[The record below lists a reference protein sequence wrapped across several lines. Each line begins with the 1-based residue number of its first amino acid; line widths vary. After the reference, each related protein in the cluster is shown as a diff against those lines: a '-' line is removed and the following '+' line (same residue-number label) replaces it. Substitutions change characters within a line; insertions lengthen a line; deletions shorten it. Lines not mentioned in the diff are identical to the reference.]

1 MNQDSF
7 PIPEAVREAARHIEI
22 MAPAGSFAALHAAL
36 KAGANAVYFGIGSL
50 NMRATAAMNFTEADL
65 PEITA
70 LCHGQGAK
78 AYLTVNTIVY
88 DEEQAQIAHVL
99 ELAATHK
106 VDAVIAS
113 DWAVITRARQLGLE
127 VHISTQCNITN
138 IDAVRHYA
146 AYADVMVASREMS
159 LEQLTRLIDQI
170 REQDIRGPKG
180 ELVQVEIFVH
190 GALCMAVSGKCYLS
204 LDHLAR
210 SANRGSCLQ
219 LCRRP
224 YRLSEVADTPEQE
237 ITEIDVDNQYLLSP
251 KDLKTVDFLDRL
263 IATGIRVLKIEGRGR
278 AADYVKTVTEVYR
291 EAVAACADGSYGPE
305 KIALWNER
313 LGHVYHR
320 GCWEGYYMGKK
331 TGEWST
337 RYGSSADR
345 KKTYVGLVANYFS
358 RLKVAEIKVEAGAFS
373 VGDELTVIGPRTG
386 AYETTVP
393 EIRVDLVPVQTTRKG
408 ESCSIPVSEPVR
420 KGDKVYR
427 VDKADYPTANA

>member
-1 MNQDSF
+1 MSVSNNL
-7 PIPEAVREAARHIEI
+7 RELARQVEI
-22 MAPAGSFAALHAAL
+22 MSPAGSFAALNAAI
-36 KAGANAVYFGIGSL
+36 KAGANAVYFGIGNL

-65 PEITA
+65 PEITR
-70 LCHGQGAK
+70 LCHENGVK

-88 DEEQAQIAHVL
+88 DNEREAVENVLRQAAL
-99 ELAATHK
+99 THI
-106 VDAVIAS
+106 DAVIAS
-113 DWAVITRARQLGLE
+113 DWAVITRARELGLE

-138 IDAVRHYA
+138 IAAVRHYA

-159 LEQLTRLIDQI
+159 LEQLSHLIQQI
-170 REQDIRGPKG
+170 HDEDIRGPKG
-180 ELVQVEIFVH
+180 ELVQMEVFVH

-237 ITEIDVDNQYLLSP
+237 ITEIDVDGQYLLSP
-251 KDLKTVDFLDRL
+251 KDLKTVDFLDQL
-263 IATGIRVLKIEGRGR
+263 ISTGIRVLKIEGRGR
-278 AADYVKTVTEVYR
+278 AADYVKTVTEVYK
-291 EAVAACADGSYGPE
+291 EAVEACAEGSYSPE
-305 KIALWNER
+305 KVAAWNER

-320 GCWEGYYMGKK
+320 GFWEGYYMGQK
-331 TGEWST
+331 TGEWSR

-358 RLKVAEIKVEAGAFS
+358 KLKVAEIKVEAGEFS

-386 AYETTVP
+386 AYETKVS

-408 ESCSIPVSEPVR
+408 ESCSIPTDEPLR
-420 KGDKVYR
+420 RGDKVYR
-427 VDKADYPTANA
+427 VDPA

>member
-224 YRLSEVADTPEQE
+224 YRLAEVADTPEQE

-251 KDLKTVDFLDRL
+251 KDLKTVDF
-263 IATGIRVLKIEGRGR
+263 RVLKIEGRGR

-305 KIALWNER
+305 KIALWHER

-320 GCWEGYYMGKK
+320 GFWEGYYMGKK

>member
-1 MNQDSF
+1 MAPVGSF
-7 PIPEAVREAARHIEI
+7 PALQAAVQ
-22 MAPAGSFAALHAAL
+22 
-36 KAGANAVYFGIGSL
+36 AGAGAVYFGVGKL
-50 NMRATAAMNFTEADL
+50 NMRARAALNFQVEDL
-65 PEITA
+65 EEICRICREHHIKT
-70 LCHGQGAK
+70 
-78 AYLTVNTIVY
+78 YLTLNTVIY
-88 DEEQAQIAHVL
+88 DEEIEQSRQVL
-99 ELAATHK
+99 EEAKKAG
-106 VDAVIAS
+106 VSAVISS
-113 DWAVITRARQLGLE
+113 DWSVIGYARSIGLH

-138 IDAVRHYA
+138 IEAVKFYA
-146 AYADVMVASREMS
+146 QFADVMVLARELS
-159 LEQLTRLIDQI
+159 LAQVAEIIRQINEQNIC
-170 REQDIRGPKG
+170 GPSG
-180 ELVQVEIFVH
+180 EKVRIEIFVH

-204 LDHLAR
+204 LDYYNS

-224 YRLSEVADTPEQE
+224 YKLSQTDGEKDVE
-237 ITEIDVDNQYLLSP
+237 IEVDNAYLLSP
-251 KDLKTVDFLDRL
+251 KDLKTVDLLDRL

-278 AADYVKTVTEVYR
+278 AADYVKTVTEVYK

-305 KIALWNER
+305 KIAHWNER

-320 GCWEGYYMGKK
+320 GFWEGYYMGKK

-345 KKTYVGLVANYFS
+345 KKTYVGIVANYFS

-373 VGDELTVIGPRTG
+373 VGDELTAIGPRTG